1 MTDEDLIK
9 SQAAEIERLRG
20 ELAKAVKEAF
30 YEGFC
35 EGHDGGWL
43 WGDPTP
49 AWKKSDAFAEVKV
62 LKAKGAKP

>member
-1 MTDEDLIK
+1 MAIKLTADEAWQVYCALDDALHD
-9 SQAAEIERLRG
+9 RRHG
-20 ELAKAVKEAF
+20 N
-30 YEGFC
+30 
-35 EGHDGGWL
+35 DGGWL